1 MANFTASV
9 YCKECKYSKAYYHGI
24 YSNYPTVSYMCYYNC
39 KSTNPHDT
47 CEHFEY
53 KSKMDEVEE

>member
-9 YCKECKYSKAYYHGI
+9 YCR
-24 YSNYPTVSYMCYYNC
+24 N
-39 KSTNPHDT
+39 TNPHDT